1 MELNGAFS
9 NPFDNHKPLLRRLS
23 NLRRQLLCQAAEHPQ
38 RPRSAPPKVSPVL
51 QTITLVL
58 QQSRRPMRATEIH
71 VAAELLAGESLRWTS
86 VKAALAAGTAAKP
99 QRFRRV
105 RYGVY
110 ETG

>member
-1 MELNGAFS
+1 
-9 NPFDNHKPLLRRLS
+9 
-23 NLRRQLLCQAAEHPQ
+23 
-38 RPRSAPPKVSPVL
+38 
-51 QTITLVL
+51 
-58 QQSRRPMRATEIH
+58 MRATEIH